1 MRYLKSYKKFNES
14 VDTKLDIEEIF
25 KSYLES
31 ALFFT
36 TNMDYNSDDN
46 SDDDDDDDEN
56 YMIRKPKA
64 GEFLSSTYTFDNMD
78 TNLRIQLYNEVK
90 NFVEENY
97 DTLLQSELTES
108 EIGHTIWLS
117 QNGHGSSFQDYSNKV
132 DWDILDKLDDSAKK
146 MGEVHLYVGD
156 DNMIYGLG
164 KENESFQVDDIDDD
178 LLEFDIPTWALS
190 ALIDGDFS
198 GLEDD
203 AEKKLNTFIQKTVDE
218 YGNAIFMSGGE
229 SEEPSFRWRN
239 DIDGVLGADV
249 ITLYL
254 SPTDVKGKIE
264 DIYSGIAKE
273 ELSILDIKTL
283 NYIRKTKHNYKTI
296 CNNIKNQISSSNT
309 ELTVAQNNVLKA
321 VKINEDLFS
330 FVGTDYKSGLA
341 PEDEKKLDNF
351 LNKKLEVDD
360 LPTENELPIENVEE
374 IELTTNEKKIIKR
387 FKNI

>member
-1 MRYLKSYKKFNES
+1 MKHLKSYIKFNENN
-14 VDTKLDIEEIF
+14 TNKLDIELIF
-25 KSYLES
+25 LNYLEA
-31 ALFFT
+31 ALWST
-36 TNMDYNSDDN
+36 TNSDYDNNSDDE
-46 SDDDDDDDEN
+46 DDEDEN
-56 YMIRKPKA
+56 HMLRKPKA

-146 MGEVHLYVGD
+146 MGEVHLYIGD

-203 AEKKLNTFIQKTVDE
+203 AEK
-218 YGNAIFMSGGE
+218 
-229 SEEPSFRWRN
+229 
-239 DIDGVLGADV
+239 
-249 ITLYL
+249 
-254 SPTDVKGKIE
+254 
-264 DIYSGIAKE
+264 
-273 ELSILDIKTL
+273 IK
-283 NYIRKTKHNYKTI
+283 YFYTKN
-296 CNNIKNQISSSNT
+296 S
-309 ELTVAQNNVLKA
+309 
-321 VKINEDLFS
+321 
-330 FVGTDYKSGLA
+330 
-341 PEDEKKLDNF
+341 
-351 LNKKLEVDD
+351 
-360 LPTENELPIENVEE
+360 
-374 IELTTNEKKIIKR
+374 R
-387 FKNI
+387 

>member
-1 MRYLKSYKKFNES
+1 MKHLKSYIKFNENN
-14 VDTKLDIEEIF
+14 TNKFDIELIF
-25 KSYLES
+25 LNYLES
-31 ALFFT
+31 ALWST
-36 TNMDYNSDDN
+36 TNSDYDNNSDDE
-46 SDDDDDDDEN
+46 DDEDEN
-56 YMIRKPKA
+56 HMLRKPKA
-64 GEFLSSTYTFDNMD
+64 GEFLDSTHTFDNMD

-90 NFVEENY
+90 KFVEENY
-97 DTLLQSELTES
+97 DILVQSELTEN
-108 EIGHTIWLS
+108 EIGHSLWLS
-117 QNGHGSSFQDYSNKV
+117 QNRHGSSFQDYSNRV
-132 DWDILDKLDDSAKK
+132 DWDILDKLDDSAQK
-146 MGEVHLYVGD
+146 MGEVDLYVGD

-164 KENESFQVDDIDDD
+164 KENESFQDDIDDD

-190 ALIDGDFS
+190 ALINGDFS

-203 AEKKLNTFIQKTVDE
+203 DEKKLNTFIQKTVDE
-218 YGNAIFMSGGE
+218 YGNANFMSGGE

-254 SPTDVKGKIE
+254 RPTDVKGKIE
-264 DIYSGIAKE
+264 DIYSGIPKE